1 MFLNKVDFKNVN
13 KNFGKITKFNI
24 IKYAPIGKSDEELLA
39 DGWLPIDDFIPQ
51 SDNPEYVYVTICWF
65 EDNGYIR
72 RKVEKRKRVNF
83 RRKYAKEKIIEAM
96 GKNYEL
102 FIQKL
107 KIDRPEL
114 FAEFEK
120 STVYYEGCGTLQ
132 QLEKMYCEMFNMKL
146 DEVCHLILEPAEI
159 KSKKEK
165 AK

>member
-1 MFLNKVDFKNVN
+1 MLFQNNSQNLINKK
-13 KNFGKITKFNI
+13 FGKIVKFGI
-24 IKYAPIGKSDEELLA
+24 VKYAPAGIDDEQLLK
-39 DGWLPIDDFIPQ
+39 DGWLPVDDFIPQ
-51 SDNPEYVYVTICWF
+51 SDDPEYAYVTIGWF

-72 RKVEKRKRVNF
+72 RKTEKRKRVNF

-107 KIDRPEL
+107 KIDRPAL
-114 FAEFEK
+114 FVEFEK
-120 STVYYEGCGTLQ
+120 STVYYEGCGTLH
-132 QLEKMYCEMFNMKL
+132 QLEKMYCEMFNVEL
-146 DEVCHLILEPAEI
+146 SEVRHLILEPAEI